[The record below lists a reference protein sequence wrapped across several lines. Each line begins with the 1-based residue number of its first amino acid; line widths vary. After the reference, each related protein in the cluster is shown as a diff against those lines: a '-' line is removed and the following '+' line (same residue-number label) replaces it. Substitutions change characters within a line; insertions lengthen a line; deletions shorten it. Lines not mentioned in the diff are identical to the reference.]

1 MEATMRN
8 SKKQP
13 LHVHFLLDRIEINS
27 IMNSSGV
34 FTGHNI
40 QSKWNTS
47 QKADMGFG
55 MVVGADNHSSS
66 NMNIVYDPDMVDM
79 PVQVKSSS

>member
-1 MEATMRN
+1 MSNT
-8 SKKQP
+8 KKQT

-34 FTGHNI
+34 FTGHNV
-40 QSKWNTS
+40 QSNWSTS
-47 QKADMGFG
+47 QKANMGFG
-55 MVVGADNHSSS
+55 MVVGTDNHSSS

>member
-1 MEATMRN
+1 M
-8 SKKQP
+8 KKNNKVP

-34 FTGHNI
+34 FTGHNV
-40 QSKWNTS
+40 QSNWSTS
-47 QKADMGFG
+47 QKTNMGFG

-79 PVQVKSSS
+79 PVQVNSSS

>member
-1 MEATMRN
+1 MRN
-8 SKKQP
+8 TKKQQ

-34 FTGHNI
+34 FTGHNV
-40 QSKWNTS
+40 QSNWSTS
-47 QKADMGFG
+47 QKANMGFG
-55 MVVGADNHSSS
+55 LVVGADNHTSS

-79 PVQVKSSS
+79 PVQVKSSN